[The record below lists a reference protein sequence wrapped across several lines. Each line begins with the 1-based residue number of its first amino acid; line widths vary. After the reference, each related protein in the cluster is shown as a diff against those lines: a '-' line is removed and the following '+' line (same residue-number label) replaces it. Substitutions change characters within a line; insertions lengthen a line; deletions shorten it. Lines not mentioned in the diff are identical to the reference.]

1 MDSAAG
7 SRSSSV
13 QAWAL
18 SGVLGAQAGMIVQ
31 VGGVVPV
38 VAAQDTMTAKSA
50 DGMFILVLRM
60 GNPAKR

>member
-1 MDSAAG
+1 M
-7 SRSSSV
+7 
-13 QAWAL
+13 
-18 SGVLGAQAGMIVQ
+18 LGAQAGMIVQ